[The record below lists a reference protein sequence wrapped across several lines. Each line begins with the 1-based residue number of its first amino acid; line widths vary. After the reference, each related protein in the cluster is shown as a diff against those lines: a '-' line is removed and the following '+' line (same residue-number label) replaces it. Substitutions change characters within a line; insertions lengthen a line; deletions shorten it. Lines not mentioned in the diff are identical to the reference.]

1 MGSQKL
7 RFVLEKCFHFNNIV
21 FVSLMYFVM
30 IMILVSL
37 INVILE
43 FKIVYINYHNSQ
55 YHTHTMYIF
64 YEICSIFFIAIILM

>member
-1 MGSQKL
+1 
-7 RFVLEKCFHFNNIV
+7 
-21 FVSLMYFVM
+21 M

-64 YEICSIFFIAIILM
+64 YEICSIFFYRNNINVEFIRN